1 MVADSKTHQAAD
13 SPQSDESKGST
24 NGQPARAK
32 HAQEVARL
40 NALAHASDV
49 DVDRIAKQV
58 EDAER
63 RLATSEAQAE
73 QAAAA
78 VPGEAPS
85 DEVLPDNI
93 GVLATYRNTGDRVAD
108 ALNAAGIPAKV
119 VRNQTRSTASK
130 KNSVQVMTMHRAKGL
145 EFTHVVV
152 VPGPKRPGW
161 DPEETR
167 RRDRSLEYVAMTR
180 ARDELVVVRRA

>member
-1 MVADSKTHQAAD
+1 MDDAIKEVVGHVK
-13 SPQSDESKGST
+13 
-24 NGQPARAK
+24 RWV
-32 HAQEVARL
+32 EVA
-40 NALAHASDV
+40 
-49 DVDRIAKQV
+49 
-58 EDAER
+58 
-63 RLATSEAQAE
+63 SE
-73 QAAAA
+73 
-78 VPGEAPS
+78 GRGDAPS
-85 DEVLPDNI
+85 GEVLPDNI

-145 EFTHVVV
+145 EFTHVGV
-152 VPGPKRPGW
+152 VPEPMRPGW

-180 ARDELVVVRRA
+180 ARDELVVVRRG